1 MLLKRNK
8 TMEKMTFEEK
18 LNRLEEIVQKID
30 SNTLGLEESMKV
42 YEEGMILIKDLE
54 KTLEEANAKFANI
67 NNSEEIINKVIK

>member
-1 MLLKRNK
+1 
-8 TMEKMTFEEK
+8 MTFEEK

>member
-1 MLLKRNK
+1 MD
-8 TMEKMTFEEK
+8 KMTFEEK

-30 SNTLGLEESMKV
+30 SKTLGLEESMKV
-42 YEEGMILIKDLE
+42 YEEGMNLIKDLE

>member
-1 MLLKRNK
+1 MD
-8 TMEKMTFEEK
+8 KMTFEEK

>member
-1 MLLKRNK
+1 MD
-8 TMEKMTFEEK
+8 KMTFEEK

-42 YEEGMILIKDLE
+42 YEEGMNLIKDLE

-67 NNSEEIINKVIK
+67 NNSEEIINKVIQ

>member
-1 MLLKRNK
+1 
-8 TMEKMTFEEK
+8 MEKMTFEEK

>member
-1 MLLKRNK
+1 
-8 TMEKMTFEEK
+8 MEKMTFEEK

-42 YEEGMILIKDLE
+42 YEEGMNLIKDLE

-67 NNSEEIINKVIK
+67 NNSEEIINKLIK

>member
-1 MLLKRNK
+1 
-8 TMEKMTFEEK
+8 MEKMTFEEK

-30 SNTLGLEESMKV
+30 SNALGLEESMKV

-54 KTLEEANAKFANI
+54 KILEEANDKFANI

>member
-1 MLLKRNK
+1 
-8 TMEKMTFEEK
+8 MEKMTFEEK

-42 YEEGMILIKDLE
+42 YEEGMNLIKDLE

-67 NNSEEIINKVIK
+67 NNSEELINKVIK

>member
-1 MLLKRNK
+1 
-8 TMEKMTFEEK
+8 MEKMTFEEK

-30 SNTLGLEESMKV
+30 SNALGLEESMKV

-54 KTLEEANAKFANI
+54 KILEEANAKFANI

>member
-8 TMEKMTFEEK
+8 AMEKMTFEEK

-42 YEEGMILIKDLE
+42 YEEGMNLIKDLE

>member
-1 MLLKRNK
+1 
-8 TMEKMTFEEK
+8 MEKMTFEDK

-42 YEEGMILIKDLE
+42 YEEGMNLIKDLE

>member
-1 MLLKRNK
+1 
-8 TMEKMTFEEK
+8 MEKMTFEEK

-42 YEEGMILIKDLE
+42 YEEGMNLIKDLE

>member
-1 MLLKRNK
+1 
-8 TMEKMTFEEK
+8 MEKMTFEEK

-30 SNTLGLEESMKV
+30 SNALGLEESMKV

>member
-1 MLLKRNK
+1 
-8 TMEKMTFEEK
+8 MEKMTFEEK

-42 YEEGMILIKDLE
+42 YEEGMNIIKDLE

>member
-1 MLLKRNK
+1 
-8 TMEKMTFEEK
+8 MEKMTFEEK

-30 SNTLGLEESMKV
+30 SNTLGLEEGMKV
-42 YEEGMILIKDLE
+42 YEEGMNLIKDLE

>member
-1 MLLKRNK
+1 
-8 TMEKMTFEEK
+8 MEKMTFEEK

-42 YEEGMILIKDLE
+42 YEEGMNLIKDLE
-54 KTLEEANAKFANI
+54 KTLEDANAKFANI